1 MEQVPPTQAAELAPC
16 SGELTLFPHPTL
28 TAHLCNVMHSARV
41 EAGLPRS
48 RMVVRNSTSCDLK
61 HLMDVPL
68 VSAAGTYGP
77 RQLGLTFSEFQ
88 R

>member
-41 EAGLPRS
+41 EAGAGKLGDHE
-48 RMVVRNSTSCDLK
+48 VQNLCNNNYKTTS
-61 HLMDVPL
+61 
-68 VSAAGTYGP
+68 S
-77 RQLGLTFSEFQ
+77 
-88 R
+88 